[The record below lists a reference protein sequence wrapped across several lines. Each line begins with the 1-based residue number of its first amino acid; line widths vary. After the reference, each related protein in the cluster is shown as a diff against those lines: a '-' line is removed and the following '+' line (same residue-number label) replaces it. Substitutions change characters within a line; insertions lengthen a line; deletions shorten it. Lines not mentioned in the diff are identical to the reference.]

1 MANVQTEYKKALKAM
16 EKAQAQRRKSFDA
29 LTSEQQKA
37 ILDILRTTDAMLESA
52 RCLVS
57 FDYEDIIE
65 LERNHHDLTIWFGI
79 NTGGK

>member
-29 LTSEQQKA
+29 LTNEQKKA

-57 FDYEDIIE
+57 FDYEDIIQ
-65 LERNHHDLTIWFGI
+65 LERDNHDLTRCFGI
-79 NTGGK
+79 NIEGQ

>member
-1 MANVQTEYKKALKAM
+1 MANAQAEFRKTLKKI

-37 ILDILRTTDAMLESA
+37 ILNILRTTDSILESA

-57 FDYEDIIE
+57 FSYEDIIE
-65 LERNHHDLTIWFGI
+65 LERNNHDLTRWFGI
-79 NTGGK
+79 NIEEE

>member
-1 MANVQTEYKKALKAM
+1 MANAQAEFRKTLKAI

-37 ILDILRTTDAMLESA
+37 ILNILRTTDSILESA

-57 FDYEDIIE
+57 FSYEDIIE
-65 LERNHHDLTIWFGI
+65 LERNNHDLTRWFGI
-79 NTGGK
+79 NIEGE

>member
-1 MANVQTEYKKALKAM
+1 MANVQAEFRKALKNI

-37 ILDILRTTDAMLESA
+37 ILNILRTTDSILESA

-57 FDYEDIIE
+57 FSYEDIIE
-65 LERNHHDLTIWFGI
+65 LERNNHDLTNWFGI
-79 NTGGK
+79 KMEEK

>member
-1 MANVQTEYKKALKAM
+1 MANAQAEFRKALKNI

-37 ILDILRTTDAMLESA
+37 ILNILRTTDSILESA

-57 FDYEDIIE
+57 FSYEDIIE
-65 LERNHHDLTIWFGI
+65 LERNNHDLTNLFGI
-79 NTGGK
+79 TMEDR

>member
-1 MANVQTEYKKALKAM
+1 MANAQAEFRKALKNI

-37 ILDILRTTDAMLESA
+37 ILNILRTTDSILESA

-57 FDYEDIIE
+57 FSYEDIIE
-65 LERNHHDLTIWFGI
+65 LERNNHDLTRWFGI
-79 NTGGK
+79 NIEEE

>member
-1 MANVQTEYKKALKAM
+1 MANAQAEFRKALKNI

-37 ILDILRTTDAMLESA
+37 ILNILRTTDSILESA

-57 FDYEDIIE
+57 FSYEDIIE
-65 LERNHHDLTIWFGI
+65 LERNNHDLTNLFGI
-79 NTGGK
+79 KMEDR

>member
-1 MANVQTEYKKALKAM
+1 MANVQAEFRKALKNI

-37 ILDILRTTDAMLESA
+37 ILKRLRTTDSILESA

-57 FDYEDIIE
+57 FSYEDIIE
-65 LERNHHDLTIWFGI
+65 LERNNHDLTNWFGI
-79 NTGGK
+79 KMEEK

>member
-1 MANVQTEYKKALKAM
+1 MANAQAEFRKALKNI

-37 ILDILRTTDAMLESA
+37 ILNILRTTDSILESA

-57 FDYEDIIE
+57 FSYEDIIE
-65 LERNHHDLTIWFGI
+65 LERNNHDLTRWFGI
-79 NTGGK
+79 NLEEE

>member
-1 MANVQTEYKKALKAM
+1 MANAQAEFRKTLKAI

-37 ILDILRTTDAMLESA
+37 ILNILRTTDSILESA

-57 FDYEDIIE
+57 FSYEDIIE
-65 LERNHHDLTIWFGI
+65 LERNNHDLTNWFGI
-79 NTGGK
+79 NMEGR

>member
-1 MANVQTEYKKALKAM
+1 MANAQAEFRKALKNI

-37 ILDILRTTDAMLESA
+37 ILSILRTTDSILESA

-57 FDYEDIIE
+57 FSYEDIIE
-65 LERNHHDLTIWFGI
+65 LERNNHDLTRWFGI
-79 NTGGK
+79 NLEEE